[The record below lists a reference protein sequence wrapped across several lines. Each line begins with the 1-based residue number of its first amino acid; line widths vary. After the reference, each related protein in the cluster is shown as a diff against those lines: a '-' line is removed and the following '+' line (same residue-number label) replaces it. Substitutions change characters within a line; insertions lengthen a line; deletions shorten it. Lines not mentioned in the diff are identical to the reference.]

1 MMITLTP
8 TKNIN
13 KNAPKHKQR
22 NQHDDNDNDDNG
34 STKSCVAGVTALMRH
49 CHTSVAQINRID
61 TRNGFFNSMLL
72 RVQVGC
78 FESNLPYVIVI
89 STSS

>member
-34 STKSCVAGVTALMRH
+34 FQVLRGWCYRSDETLSYLGGSNH
-49 CHTSVAQINRID
+49 RIVEQEMGSLI
-61 TRNGFFNSMLL
+61 RCS
-72 RVQVGC
+72 
-78 FESNLPYVIVI
+78 
-89 STSS
+89 